1 VLEIS
6 KLLKKKSFWLKIS
19 KIECLTCGEIEMN
32 FEIQGQIK
40 PKKSEISNLFVFPL
54 NKQING
60 YNPMNVMPVLKQ

>member
-1 VLEIS
+1 
-6 KLLKKKSFWLKIS
+6 
-19 KIECLTCGEIEMN
+19 MN